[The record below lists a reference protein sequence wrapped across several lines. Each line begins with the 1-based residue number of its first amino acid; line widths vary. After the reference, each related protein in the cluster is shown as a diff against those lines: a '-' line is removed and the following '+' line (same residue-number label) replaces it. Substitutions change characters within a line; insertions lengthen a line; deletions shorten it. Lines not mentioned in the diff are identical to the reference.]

1 MKKSNANLWLS
12 LSVAPFLVAYWGGRS
27 LYEWSIEVGKASEEL
42 FRGDRLPILP
52 VQDTEI
58 ETGNESEKR

>member
-1 MKKSNANLWLS
+1 MKKSNVNLWLS
-12 LSVAPFLVAYWGGRS
+12 LSVAPFLALYGGGRA

-52 VQDTEI
+52 VQDPEI
-58 ETGNESEKR
+58 ETRNESEKR

>member
-1 MKKSNANLWLS
+1 MKKSNVNLWLS
-12 LSVAPFLVAYWGGRS
+12 LSVAPFLVLYGGGRALYKWS
-27 LYEWSIEVGKASEEL
+27 LEIGKASEEL

-58 ETGNESEKR
+58 ETGKESVKG